1 MYIDGIWTPY
11 NFTFNMLYEREL
23 KKKAN
28 SSFSFEIDIK
38 DQIWGRGAEV
48 IHL

>member
-1 MYIDGIWTPY
+1 MFIDGIWTPY
-11 NFTFNMLYEREL
+11 NFTFNMLYEKEL

-28 SSFSFEIDIK
+28 SSFSFEINIK
-38 DQIWGRGAEV
+38 DQIRARGTEV